1 MGENGFI
8 KKVGNKIGSGVLFV
22 AACFV
27 AMYILMRFHGNIVLI
42 IAAAILLVLS
52 AFLFLNAL
60 FADKAKEWIP
70 EDLEE
75 AFPRTGNEGD
85 GEFRLKI
92 TKHMKEMENS
102 QRELI
107 DILKSQNAALQAK
120 VENLEN
126 VIFTLSEKQVA
137 QAKSIIKY
145 NKENA
150 RQLAISERETL
161 EHVMQELK
169 QAIEDNAGGFVA
181 GAVTEKAASALEEV
195 SEEELFAVSDLP
207 GDEEYVMPE
216 LPVPE
221 AEPVVVPEPVEEI
234 PMPEAAP
241 VEEIPMPEAIPA
253 EETPVAENISI
264 PELPE
269 DIDLSEIFDIPELE
283 DVPAEEEI
291 VIPEMPADIEIPVPE
306 EIVPEPQ
313 PEPEPVPAP
322 ATDPMAG
329 LSSDPGAMMSPED
342 IAKLL
347 EAMGR

>member
-1 MGENGFI
+1 MGDRNLM

-27 AMYILMRFHGNIVLI
+27 AMYILMRFHGNIILI

-60 FADKAKEWIP
+60 FSDKAKEWLP
-70 EDLEE
+70 EDSENAVQGAGE
-75 AFPRTGNEGD
+75 SAD

-92 TKHMKEMENS
+92 AKHMKEMENS
-102 QRELI
+102 QKELI
-107 DILKSQNAALQAK
+107 DILKKQNVALQAK
-120 VENLEN
+120 VDNLEN
-126 VIFTLSEKQVA
+126 VIFTLSEKQAA
-137 QAKSIIKY
+137 QAKSIIKF

-161 EHVMQELK
+161 EHIMQELK
-169 QAIEDNAGGFVA
+169 QAIEDNAGGFAA
-181 GAVTEKAASALEEV
+181 GAEVQEAVSLEEV
-195 SEEELFAVSDLP
+195 SGEELFAVSDLP
-207 GDEEYVMPE
+207 GDDEYAAPE
-216 LPVPE
+216 LPVADETPVMEEIPVPE
-221 AEPVVVPEPVEEI
+221 AVPMEEIPIPEPVSVEEI
-234 PMPEAAP
+234 PVPES
-241 VEEIPMPEAIPA
+241 IQDA
-253 EETPVAENISI
+253 EKITI

-283 DVPAEEEI
+283 DIA
-291 VIPEMPADIEIPVPE
+291 
-306 EIVPEPQ
+306 PEPQ
-313 PEPEPVPAP
+313 PEPEPAPEPA
-322 ATDPMAG
+322 ADPMAG